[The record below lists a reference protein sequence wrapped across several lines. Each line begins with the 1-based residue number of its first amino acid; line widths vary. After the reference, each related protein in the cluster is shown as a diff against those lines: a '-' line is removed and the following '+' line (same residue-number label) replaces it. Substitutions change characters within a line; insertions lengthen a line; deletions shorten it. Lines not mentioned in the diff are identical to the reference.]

1 MFILRKAHNEQ
12 LFPVTLRVRL
22 IELIER
28 YDALTADSGVVS
40 RVSLLTDIHGM
51 HGISSATYTRQSS
64 ASRPILVMTLPTWIT
79 VV

>member
-22 IELIER
+22 IER

-40 RVSLLTDIHGM
+40 RVSLSTDIHGM
-51 HGISSATYTRQSS
+51 HGSSSATYTRQSS

-79 VV
+79 VA